1 MRCPKCGSVL
11 QETNNGNFICT
22 PECGKMIDNQYLYE
36 CEQEYNNEI
45 ARIKKEIAEKKKALN
60 ELYAKKKETH
70 RLLYPKKKNDA
81 GFTYEKACDI
91 ARKINRFHFC
101 RDAEQKKSIFFNEI
115 IYIGQKS
122 RHEVYSFDE
131 MMKIIDNVEFI
142 LKMYY
147 GTILYDEAKNEFI
160 SYYRYIE
167 REGIEGIL
175 YENLKFTPYD
185 GEFNYIG

>member
-1 MRCPKCGSVL
+1 
-11 QETNNGNFICT
+11 
-22 PECGKMIDNQYLYE
+22 MINKQYLYE
-36 CEQEYNNEI
+36 CEQEYKNEI

-70 RLLYPKKKNDA
+70 RLLYPEKKN
-81 GFTYEKACDI
+81 GITYEKASDI
-91 ARKINRFHFC
+91 ANKINRFHFC
-101 RDAEQKKSIFFNEI
+101 RDAEQKKSIFINET

-131 MMKIIDNVEFI
+131 MMKIIDAVESV
-142 LKMYY
+142 LRMYK
-147 GTILYDEAKNEFI
+147 GTILYGEAKNEFI

-167 REGIEGIL
+167 REGIEGII